1 MRPRLFL
8 PAALL
13 PRGTNALVAETV
25 LTRGFGRRSEMA
37 EEVLPSAKWLYCGEP
52 NESQRAVLGKDC
64 GAGAVPH
71 NSHFRLG
78 AVTVLPPPRRTL
90 FPAGPKSPPHPHPAA
105 SPRPAASVYH
115 YLGLG
120 HGSSVIPPSFC
131 HHLTPDEDVSVTL
144 SLGLSSILS
153 SPHSPGLRLAAFFS
167 LHGTGISAL
176 SRSG

>member
-1 MRPRLFL
+1 MRRGTVYRPSLFEHRGEAKSGRGWSSQRSGQGRRGGGVFGGRSHASGRAQGGAVRPRLFL

-105 SPRPAASVYH
+105 SPRPAASV
-115 YLGLG
+115 
-120 HGSSVIPPSFC
+120 S
-131 HHLTPDEDVSVTL
+131 TT
-144 SLGLSSILS
+144 
-153 SPHSPGLRLAAFFS
+153 
-167 LHGTGISAL
+167 
-176 SRSG
+176 